1 MLIKKKIKKRG
12 RNFPLF
18 KKNKTNFPLHLAERK
33 KRATRMVFFEKQ
45 NLPRNVDHQPKKKKN
60 FFPNPLIR

>member
-18 KKNKTNFPLHLAERK
+18 KKTKQTSPFTWLKGKNVPPGWFFLKNKTCPE
-33 KRATRMVFFEKQ
+33 M
-45 NLPRNVDHQPKKKKN
+45 
-60 FFPNPLIR
+60 